1 MDVINYKGGKAL
13 LIDSNDLLAM
23 DSRSRDAILRTREI
37 VKTIDTMRHEGI
49 ETLLIVTS
57 FQLRRVP
64 KILRH
69 ILLGENDGVSFNILN
84 CYRVAIGGKE

>member
-23 DSRSRDAILRTREI
+23 DSRSREMTLRTREI

-49 ETLLIVTS
+49 DTLLVITS
-57 FQLRRVP
+57 YPLSRIP
-64 KILRH
+64 IILRQL
-69 ILLGENDGVSFNILN
+69 LLGGNYGVSLTVLS
-84 CYRVAIGGKE
+84 CYRTAIGGEI